1 MRTLHV
7 CNRLLEK
14 KRSLVGL
21 VVAQMVGGSTP
32 GPCSLHAEVS
42 LGEIL
47 NTDLLPAAEEE
58 K

>member
-1 MRTLHV
+1 MRKLHV

-14 KRSLVGL
+14 KRSRVGA
-21 VVAQMVGGSTP
+21 VVAQMVGSSTP

-47 NTDLLPAAEEE
+47 NTDLLPVAEEE

>member
-1 MRTLHV
+1 MRKLHV

-14 KRSLVGL
+14 KRSRVGA
-21 VVAQMVGGSTP
+21 VVAQMVGGSI
-32 GPCSLHAEVS
+32 PCSLHAEVS

-47 NTDLLPAAEEE
+47 NTDLLPVAEEE